1 MKMRPCR
8 NSRSSTKTISPVLR
22 TWALVSALA
31 LVMPVILAAC
41 LSNFDTPGPLTC
53 DVDEDCPADM
63 GCAGEVGLCFYR
75 CEEATTCPTLAYR
88 CEGGLCLPVVGADC
102 EEHGDCGSPAGCETA
117 DNASCV
123 EGKCMYH
130 PVVCDTPPLKE
141 CLQNDT
147 VIRVWME
154 VGICTITPAGPIQGE
169 CEYDYTDVPC
179 PSCQANCLEQDPCE
193 DVICPDEN
201 GGCLIHGVCLP
212 TTPTTCQYADA
223 PVNTIC
229 DRPGS
234 AAGAQDGYCDAGI
247 CGAEVPIPCTDNT
260 ECDPQTCIANF
271 CRVVAGFEGICDAGD
286 DADCGAGLECSGEV
300 CLRTEGE
307 TCQSNGECASTCIGL
322 VCAPPSAE
330 NGPCDSAGDGDDDD
344 CQAALNCNS
353 GVCETGIAC
362 SDNGV
367 CNSGDVCISGYCRA
381 PAATGGTCD
390 SGQDGDCLAGHT
402 CVSGV
407 CLLNNGQACGSN
419 SQCQNVCIA
428 SVCDDLGATRQP
440 CDTADGA
447 ADCQT
452 GRTCTSGL
460 CLLLDGQGGCTD
472 DNQCV
477 STCIAGTCGPRVGT
491 GSTCDSAGDCLAGHT
506 CTGGECLLNNG
517 QSCTT
522 NSQCVHVCLGGL
534 CGGTSGTL
542 GPCDVA
548 DGDADCQ
555 AGLDCVGGVC
565 LLPNGQSCTANAQ
578 CVTTCISLT
587 CASLA
592 GTSQTCDTADGDA
605 DCQTGHDCVGGVCLL
620 DNGQSCTADSQCVN
634 TCISLACAPL
644 SGAGEDCDNAND
656 CQSGLVCVGLQCTEN
671 GIARIRVQGT
681 GVSGG
686 GNSLS
691 GWYQVDA
698 AGANLGSVSPSG
710 SQPLYRVIDWT
721 VDLNT
726 VLVGNDYFALVGNE
740 SSADLTRT
748 FTFYDTF
755 DAQIDQVVVPSVD
768 SGWIVRNFSDS
779 DDFWVRFHFD
789 GSQVTWTPFTKPITR
804 ITVTGTA
811 TSSGGGNGLSGFYRV
826 SSGGHDLGQLSPGTS
841 QTLYQVSNWDVNLT
855 TDIEDGFEFALVGNE
870 GSAAITRTFTFKD
883 SGGNTIDT
891 VVISD
896 MDSLTIVRLDNWNS
910 GDTYIHFEYN
920 NGVVS
925 SSSAVSQ

>member
-1 MKMRPCR
+1 M
-8 NSRSSTKTISPVLR
+8 
-22 TWALVSALA
+22 
-31 LVMPVILAAC
+31 
-41 LSNFDTPGPLTC
+41 
-53 DVDEDCPADM
+53 
-63 GCAGEVGLCFYR
+63 
-75 CEEATTCPTLAYR
+75 
-88 CEGGLCLPVVGADC
+88 
-102 EEHGDCGSPAGCETA
+102 
-117 DNASCV
+117 
-123 EGKCMYH
+123 
-130 PVVCDTPPLKE
+130 
-141 CLQNDT
+141 
-147 VIRVWME
+147 
-154 VGICTITPAGPIQGE
+154 
-169 CEYDYTDVPC
+169 
-179 PSCQANCLEQDPCE
+179 
-193 DVICPDEN
+193 
-201 GGCLIHGVCLP
+201 
-212 TTPTTCQYADA
+212 
-223 PVNTIC
+223 
-229 DRPGS
+229 
-234 AAGAQDGYCDAGI
+234 
-247 CGAEVPIPCTDNT
+247 
-260 ECDPQTCIANF
+260 
-271 CRVVAGFEGICDAGD
+271 
-286 DADCGAGLECSGEV
+286 
-300 CLRTEGE
+300 
-307 TCQSNGECASTCIGL
+307 
-322 VCAPPSAE
+322 
-330 NGPCDSAGDGDDDD
+330 
-344 CQAALNCNS
+344 
-353 GVCETGIAC
+353 
-362 SDNGV
+362 
-367 CNSGDVCISGYCRA
+367 
-381 PAATGGTCD
+381 
-390 SGQDGDCLAGHT
+390 
-402 CVSGV
+402 
-407 CLLNNGQACGSN
+407 
-419 SQCQNVCIA
+419 
-428 SVCDDLGATRQP
+428 
-440 CDTADGA
+440 
-447 ADCQT
+447 
-452 GRTCTSGL
+452 
-460 CLLLDGQGGCTD
+460 
-472 DNQCV
+472 
-477 STCIAGTCGPRVGT
+477 
-491 GSTCDSAGDCLAGHT
+491 
-506 CTGGECLLNNG
+506 
-517 QSCTT
+517 
-522 NSQCVHVCLGGL
+522 CLGGL

-548 DGDADCQ
+548 DGDAECQ
-555 AGLDCVGGVC
+555 AGLDCG
-565 LLPNGQSCTANAQ
+565 
-578 CVTTCISLT
+578 
-587 CASLA
+587 
-592 GTSQTCDTADGDA
+592 
-605 DCQTGHDCVGGVCLL
+605 GGVCLL